1 VQRDRYLGLLVVDA
15 LAAAVAV
22 IVGLYT
28 WSLTAGFD
36 LTLATLASHAG
47 WFVVVPMWAL
57 SLNGSRHPSIAFDIT
72 RTAQVIAQAA
82 AVMLGA
88 YLAAYF
94 VLGADRLP
102 RLLALYVVWA
112 AAWYTWAGRLVALW
126 LLTRR
131 TFARLVA
138 LVGDADDMALLQAL
152 LVTPGMADA
161 RLTHDQHEAT
171 EIVVSTSTK
180 LTAERTDLLL
190 RRHEA
195 GVVVTTLADLYE
207 SVHERVPV
215 DRVGHEWVV
224 LHLLAGGGSREVSP
238 LLIRALDVAGAVA
251 LLAVAAVPIGLAAVA
266 VVVESGWPAFYTQVR
281 VGQDGRLFR
290 IVKIRS
296 MRNDAER
303 DGAQWSSE
311 ADPRVTRVGR
321 WLRMTHLDEL
331 PNAWA
336 VLRGHMSLVGPR
348 PERPEFVP
356 MLQQQIPLYRARF
369 AVKPG
374 LTGWA
379 QVNSDY
385 GDSIEA
391 AVTKLEYDLYYVRH
405 RSLMLNLRILV
416 RTAARMLGM
425 RGR

>member
-1 VQRDRYLGLLVVDA
+1 
-15 LAAAVAV
+15 
-22 IVGLYT
+22 
-28 WSLTAGFD
+28 
-36 LTLATLASHAG
+36 
-47 WFVVVPMWAL
+47 
-57 SLNGSRHPSIAFDIT
+57 
-72 RTAQVIAQAA
+72 
-82 AVMLGA
+82 
-88 YLAAYF
+88 
-94 VLGADRLP
+94 
-102 RLLALYVVWA
+102 
-112 AAWYTWAGRLVALW
+112 
-126 LLTRR
+126 
-131 TFARLVA
+131 
-138 LVGDADDMALLQAL
+138 
-152 LVTPGMADA
+152 
-161 RLTHDQHEAT
+161 
-171 EIVVSTSTK
+171 
-180 LTAERTDLLL
+180 
-190 RRHEA
+190 
-195 GVVVTTLADLYE
+195 
-207 SVHERVPV
+207 
-215 DRVGHEWVV
+215 
-224 LHLLAGGGSREVSP
+224 
-238 LLIRALDVAGAVA
+238 VAGAVA

-281 VGQDGRLFR
+281 VGQDGRVFR
-290 IVKIRS
+290 IIKLRS
-296 MRNDAER
+296 MRQDAER